1 MNITPATI
9 CDIRDCTAP
18 ATHLAESEW
27 QHRTATYAYC
37 PTHYRAFLTTE
48 RSLSALDC

>member
-9 CDIRDCTAP
+9 CDIRDCTDP

-48 RSLSALDC
+48 RSLAALDC